1 MYSKFTVKDFLF
13 FTLTIMSTPH
23 GNTLPGVN
31 FSHADR
37 KNSLQSNP
45 KKIPRIRIVTS
56 EKELSK
62 SWADHGAYDFP
73 PRERIKARAR
83 DDAEIYLSP
92 IDCTSNVTSDAD
104 SRDSFGSDTSDTMST
119 DGDQLATSGRF
130 PKAPD
135 RVLDIIKDWGKGS
148 TCEIRWGFNE
158 KETYTSEGAVSKR
171 TVRRGLVKLTIAY
184 KPKEGSEGP
193 AGLLHLPQ
201 SAKIKIWSI
210 NEVKINKIKTPSV
223 E

>member
-1 MYSKFTVKDFLF
+1 
-13 FTLTIMSTPH
+13 MSTAH

-92 IDCTSNVTSDAD
+92 IDCPSNVSSDAD
-104 SRDSFGSDTSDTMST
+104 SRDSLDSDTSDTMST
-119 DGDQLATSGRF
+119 DGDQLATVSCSRS
-130 PKAPD
+130 APT
-135 RVLDIIKDWGKGS
+135 LS
-148 TCEIRWGFNE
+148 LNE
-158 KETYTSEGAVSKR
+158 K
-171 TVRRGLVKLTIAY
+171 
-184 KPKEGSEGP
+184 KEQKQRS
-193 AGLLHLPQ
+193 
-201 SAKIKIWSI
+201 
-210 NEVKINKIKTPSV
+210 
-223 E
+223 